1 MSYRIVLATRNAK
14 KLAEL
19 DRLLS
24 SAGLDVQ
31 ILGSDAFKDLPEIDE
46 TGQTFAENALIKA
59 REVCQHT
66 SLPVIADDS
75 GLCVDA
81 LDGSPGVFSARW
93 AGESANDENNL
104 DLVLEQIVDV
114 PDGQRG
120 AYFACA
126 AALVMPDGREFLV
139 SGQVNGQLLR
149 HRSGTGGFGYDPIF
163 VPDGYSVTT
172 AQMSAQEKDA
182 ISHRGQA
189 MRELVPLLVQ
199 ALGDPSL

>member
-75 GLCVDA
+75 G
-81 LDGSPGVFSARW
+81 
-93 AGESANDENNL
+93 
-104 DLVLEQIVDV
+104 
-114 PDGQRG
+114 
-120 AYFACA
+120 
-126 AALVMPDGREFLV
+126 
-139 SGQVNGQLLR
+139 
-149 HRSGTGGFGYDPIF
+149 
-163 VPDGYSVTT
+163 
-172 AQMSAQEKDA
+172 
-182 ISHRGQA
+182 
-189 MRELVPLLVQ
+189 
-199 ALGDPSL
+199 

>member
-149 HRSGTGGFGYDPIF
+149 QRSGTGGFGYDPIF